1 MLGAHKTTCFISEV
15 IRDHRMDNHI
25 PFSQNPWWV
34 DEEPPR
40 DGDPNKERGPVHGP
54 TDDEWSD
61 LVSGITFLSS

>member
-1 MLGAHKTTCFISEV
+1 
-15 IRDHRMDNHI
+15 MDNHI

-54 TDDEWSD
+54 IDDEWSD
-61 LVSGITFLSS
+61 LVSGITFLPS